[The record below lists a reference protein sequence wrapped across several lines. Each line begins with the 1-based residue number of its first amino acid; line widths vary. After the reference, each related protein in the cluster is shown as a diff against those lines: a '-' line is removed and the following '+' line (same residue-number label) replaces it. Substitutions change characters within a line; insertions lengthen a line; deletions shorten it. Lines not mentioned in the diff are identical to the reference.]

1 MLGCGCPLPTTAR
14 LSRRAA
20 LQLQAVRATLAT
32 TLPEAAGP
40 ERQRRPVGY
49 ALLRERR
56 ARLLQAAHA
65 ALVRERTRGDAAAV
79 GWREAYDAQR
89 AKEPKPSGGKLVHW
103 ALESLGRHAVAELCT
118 NYSTWFHTRSHLVRV
133 NSGSQEADAAAAAR
147 PRRRRARRRPPPP
160 SPSALAARTPDAAT
174 TDADFSPLPPR
185 RRRRRPTPRRRRR
198 RWRRH
203 GRRRSR
209 SLCRRGRP
217 RARSP
222 RDRPKARAAKGQP
235 TAPRT
240 RFGRCFGL
248 HSCGAS

>member
-1 MLGCGCPLPTTAR
+1 MLGCGCLLPTTAR

-118 NYSTWFHTRSHLVRV
+118 NYSTWFHTRSHLVRHV
-133 NSGSQEADAAAAAR
+133 
-147 PRRRRARRRPPPP
+147 PRTGRRRP
-160 SPSALAARTPDAAT
+160 AL
-174 TDADFSPLPPR
+174 S
-185 RRRRRPTPRRRRR
+185 
-198 RWRRH
+198 
-203 GRRRSR
+203 
-209 SLCRRGRP
+209 
-217 RARSP
+217 
-222 RDRPKARAAKGQP
+222 
-235 TAPRT
+235 
-240 RFGRCFGL
+240 
-248 HSCGAS
+248 HS